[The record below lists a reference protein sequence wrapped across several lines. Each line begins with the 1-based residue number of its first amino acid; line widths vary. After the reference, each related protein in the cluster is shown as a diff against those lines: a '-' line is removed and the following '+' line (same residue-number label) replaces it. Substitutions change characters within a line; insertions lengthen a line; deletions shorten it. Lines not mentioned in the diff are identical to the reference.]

1 MQQYTRTNCFGFWV
15 NIRLHSYGTKTT
27 NIFKDLFR
35 GYTLKHLAESFLGR
49 EMKKVQSC
57 DELTDQQKKTR
68 IEWIIAEL
76 QDHDVLPYNYVYDR
90 DRLVIGDQEEI
101 SWFLWNLV
109 RYDIRETWDTT
120 RQYYAN
126 ESKMLNESYS
136 WIPVP
141 RPESPDVGGNY
152 SYKEIQ
158 TREKQRK
165 LKDKK
170 KKMKPEE
177 SIIEAIQIYIDNE
190 GSGGK
195 KSPPL
200 NDIEDLSDTRILL
213 RLINS
218 IFPQTFT
225 PEVLLNDR
233 WTIRL
238 ALDLVGEMMG
248 VEHSVDSEDLVHCDL
263 MAICAFFVALIMKG
277 LQFKQALAVVNRIDT
292 LQDKLVL
299 NTKALEELPNI
310 AQSLD
315 VIRQK
320 KEYALKIEVI
330 GKELSKMDGVHDVD
344 MMRSWTKKLSVL
356 QAQVNEDISNKI
368 KDRFEVTDVP
378 RSTTINSLVK
388 FMYINLNL
396 TTGVAFYTS
405 NCKEVVSPERKL
417 VLYDIKKNEFYDDF
431 SGAENCNQ
439 SVRQLLN
446 IPSRE
451 IVEVKSEQYEDKY
464 IIYFESP
471 SRNKL
476 LKAGAKLLYQVFPG
490 SPTQCERAL
499 FKAVKSGELDTVEK
513 LIRFY
518 KCDPSFVNATYRD
531 TGNSSLHFA
540 VKGAHFKI
548 ALFLLESGAGV
559 NMQNKILQT
568 PLFLAVEALDRQMAS
583 LLIEWGADIYIKNI
597 NNIDVIKL
605 SRNDALK
612 EFLLIKFEQIKT
624 LQVAISNGDN
634 EALSA
639 AVTNHHHNQRPFAS
653 LRSRMFNGL
662 TLIHIAAKF
671 GAVPVIELLLE
682 HRLEVDLKDSRGKTA
697 LHYVNDLQ
705 TAGMLL
711 EARADVTC
719 ADNDGNTPLHTLCL
733 GNSVQGDDQ
742 LDVGELF
749 LENGASVLA
758 RNKKGLLPVHCCAI
772 QGRADY
778 IKLILGVGGSDL
790 RAELE
795 NEERTVV
802 SMLRLSTEA
811 GHWKC
816 SEWLLKNSFRFKEGE
831 GEKILENLLSQKI
844 SHTNPQ
850 ETVNFLI
857 DLGTDPCH
865 KNPKTGN
872 QPLHYAA
879 RDPKFAEVLCLLL
892 EMGADIEG
900 ENNEGE
906 TPLFSAVK
914 SNNFHA
920 AQLLIE
926 GGANINHKNKM
937 LLTSFQLVED
947 YDEWINS
954 GTLSEPHKN
963 LLRGLS
969 LEQNQQTIKS
979 IMRVVRSTEHSRPVT
994 STKPVTASQRQRTMV
1009 SIK

>member
-15 NIRLHSYGTKTT
+15 NIRLLSYGTKTT

-76 QDHDVLPYNYVYDR
+76 QDNDILPYNYVYDR

-120 RQYYAN
+120 RQYHSN
-126 ESKMLNESYS
+126 EPMILNKSYS
-136 WIPVP
+136 WIPQP
-141 RPESPDVGGNY
+141 NQDSPQMGGSSNI
-152 SYKEIQ
+152 SYKEMQ
-158 TREKQRK
+158 NREKQRK

-177 SIIEAIQIYIDNE
+177 SIIEAIQIYIDHE
-190 GSGGK
+190 GTSTK
-195 KSPPL
+195 RSPPL

-213 RLINS
+213 RFINA

-233 WTIRL
+233 WTIKL
-238 ALDLVGEMMG
+238 AMDLIGEMMG
-248 VEHSVDSEDLVHCDL
+248 VSHSVDSEDLVHCDL
-263 MAICAFFVALIMKG
+263 MAICAFFVALLMRG
-277 LQFKQALAVVNRIDT
+277 LQFKQALAVVNRTDT

-315 VIRQK
+315 VIRKK
-320 KEYALKIEVI
+320 KEYTLKIEVI
-330 GKELSKMDGVHDVD
+330 GKELSKLDGVHDLAT
-344 MMRSWTKKLSVL
+344 MREWTKKLTVL
-356 QAQVNEDISNKI
+356 QAQVNEEISSKI
-368 KDRFEVTDVP
+368 RDRFELTDVP

-417 VLYDIKKNEFYDDF
+417 ILYDLKKKEFYDDF

-439 SVRQLLN
+439 TVRQLLN

-451 IVEVKSEQYEDKY
+451 IVEVKSEQYDDKY

-597 NNIDVIKL
+597 NNIDVVKL

-612 EFLLIKFEQIKT
+612 EFLLIKFEQMKM
-624 LQVAISNGDN
+624 LQAAIVNQDH

-662 TLIHIAAKF
+662 TLMHVAAKF

-682 HRLEVDLKDSRGKTA
+682 HRLEVDIRDNTGKTG
-697 LHYVNDLQ
+697 LHYVHDLQ

-711 EARADVTC
+711 EARAAVTC
-719 ADNDGNTPLHTLCL
+719 VDNEGNTPLHTLCL
-733 GNSVQGDDQ
+733 GTSVQGEDQIIQ

-778 IKLILGVGGSDL
+778 IKLILGVGGSEL
-790 RAELE
+790 RTELD
-795 NEERTVV
+795 NEENSVI

-844 SHTNPQ
+844 SHKNPH

-857 DLGTDPCH
+857 DLGTDPCY

-900 ENNEGE
+900 ENSEGE

-937 LLTSFQLVED
+937 LLTSFQLIED

-954 GTLSEPHKN
+954 GTLSESHKN

-979 IMRVVRSTEHSRPVT
+979 IMRVVRSNDS
-994 STKPVTASQRQRTMV
+994 SKPVTANQRARTMV